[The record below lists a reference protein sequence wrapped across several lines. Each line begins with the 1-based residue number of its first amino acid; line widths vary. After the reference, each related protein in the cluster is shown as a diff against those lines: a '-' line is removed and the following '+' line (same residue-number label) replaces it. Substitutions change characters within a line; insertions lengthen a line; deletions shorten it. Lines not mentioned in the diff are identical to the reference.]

1 MTIHRL
7 MYWLFLAVG
16 MILFATVGFL
26 LVDPF

>member
-16 MILFATVGFL
+16 MLLFATVGFCSRNRS
-26 LVDPF
+26 

>member
-16 MILFATVGFL
+16 MILFATVGSWSQTRF
-26 LVDPF
+26 

>member
-16 MILFATVGFL
+16 MILFATVGFCL
-26 LVDPF
+26 QTRF